1 VVFPSSLAFE
11 QRGEKMGKEV
21 EIRPSLWEMLELIA
35 EQEDD
40 GEGQVRTKVHTYPGI
55 PPHRTSMREEQ
66 SSD

>member
-1 VVFPSSLAFE
+1 
-11 QRGEKMGKEV
+11 MGKEV